1 MHDFFFKKIYI
12 IYHYRSVDT
21 QQSSYNI
28 LFLSKLFHAFMQSW
42 NYIPLYLIIQ
52 AAVHFMDSISGLVAK
67 ATTTS
72 QKAKA
77 VRKLEN
83 QDSVKYPKSR

>member
-1 MHDFFFKKIYI
+1 MIFSRKYI
-12 IYHYRSVDT
+12 
-21 QQSSYNI
+21 
-28 LFLSKLFHAFMQSW
+28 A
-42 NYIPLYLIIQ
+42 LYLNIQ

>member
-1 MHDFFFKKIYI
+1 MNDFFKKIYI
-12 IYHYRSVDT
+12 
-21 QQSSYNI
+21 
-28 LFLSKLFHAFMQSW
+28 
-42 NYIPLYLIIQ
+42 PLYLNIQ

>member
-1 MHDFFFKKIYI
+1 MYIYI
-12 IYHYRSVDT
+12 Y
-21 QQSSYNI
+21 
-28 LFLSKLFHAFMQSW
+28 
-42 NYIPLYLIIQ
+42 IQ

-67 ATTTS
+67 ATTKS

-77 VRKLEN
+77 ARKLEN